1 MLRLLRSELFRLR
14 KRPQC
19 WVLGIVMVG
28 GVASL
33 YAGITIATLMMSDN
47 SGPREAL
54 APENIFSSGMQLV
67 AGAGF
72 ILLAIVAAS
81 IVGNEFA
88 WGTIRPLVARSPS
101 RHALISAKLLALAFY
116 GVVLLASGLVACI
129 ACAAVGS
136 LIAGTG
142 GWGTAGMVGDW
153 IVSFLRLLLAQ
164 APYTALAFFVT
175 LLARSTAVGIGVG
188 IGVGI
193 LEAALWSVLTLI
205 TDAFE
210 SIRKLGLDYPS
221 TLFYNLNTGYDDAT
235 VAEAWMAAAILTGW
249 TILFVGATYV
259 VFARRDVTSES
270 GSPFGRM
277 LTIFGRRRRQPEN
290 GVGAGGAGTA

>member
-67 AGAGF
+67 VGAGF

-88 WGTIRPLVARSPS
+88 WGTIRPL
-101 RHALISAKLLALAFY
+101 
-116 GVVLLASGLVACI
+116 VLLASGLVACI